1 MHEKIFK
8 PGDIFKF
15 KNKEY
20 LVIQNYG
27 ATGLVKEYKDNGMII
42 KGFTWNQ
49 EDDTCVYLR
58 TEEKEMEIIQSVNE
72 EYENFFEKY
81 KL

>member
-1 MHEKIFK
+1 MSKKIFE

-20 LVIQNYG
+20 IVVQNYG
-27 ATGLVKEYKDNGMII
+27 NTGLVKECKDNGMII
-42 KGFTWNQ
+42 KGFAWNQ
-49 EDDTCVYLR
+49 GEDSCVYVR
-58 TEEKEMEIIQSVNE
+58 TEEKEVEIIKSVSE

-81 KL
+81 KV

>member
-1 MHEKIFK
+1 MSKKIFK

-20 LVIQNYG
+20 MVIQNYG
-27 ATGLVKEYKDNGMII
+27 ATGLVKECNDNGMII
-42 KGFTWNQ
+42 KGFSWDQ
-49 EDDTCVYLR
+49 EDEPCVYIR
-58 TEEKEMEIIQSVNE
+58 TEKNNIEIIKSASE
-72 EYENFFEKY
+72 EYKNFFEKY